1 MSFGIDFGSILG
13 AFWRYFPCLFA
24 IDFRMNF
31 RWHFLQILVPI
42 RGDTLRRFGVEN
54 RHFFDPVPRGV
65 FLRVPWL
72 TLGSLC
78 LPLGSLRLPFRS
90 PWLPFG
96 SLLVPLGSLSDPFL
110 SLRLALAPLR
120 LRCPTFG
127 PYACESFSKNMF
139 LGTRDRESTADSR
152 WHPRRSNLSF

>member
-1 MSFGIDFGSILG
+1 MSFGIAFGSILG
-13 AFWRYFPCLFA
+13 AFWRHFPCLFA

-42 RGDTLRRFGVEN
+42 RGGTLRRFGVEN

-96 SLLVPLGSLSDPFL
+96 AIGLPVRSLFIPSACFGTAS
-110 SLRLALAPLR
+110 APLSYFWP
-120 LRCPTFG
+120 LRVRIVFEKHVFG
-127 PYACESFSKNMF
+127 
-139 LGTRDRESTADSR
+139 
-152 WHPRRSNLSF
+152 HPRPRVNRRLPLASSPQ